1 MYRSHYQDLKVWQ
14 KSMDLV
20 IEVYSLIKLLPKEE
34 LYGLSNQMK
43 RAAVSIP
50 SNIAEGQQRGSKR
63 DFAKFLT
70 IARGSNAELQ
80 TQLMICERLDYLYS
94 DQTEKALALT
104 HEVGKML
111 TALILHLTVDNC

>member
-1 MYRSHYQDLKVWQ
+1 MYRSRYQDLKVWQ

-20 IEVYSLIKLLPKEE
+20 MEVYSLTKLLPKEE
-34 LYGLSNQMK
+34 LYGLSNQMR

-50 SNIAEGQQRGSKR
+50 SNIAEGQQRASKR

-94 DQTEKALALT
+94 DQTEKALTLT
-104 HEVGKML
+104 HEVSKML